1 MNTIEAKDIKS
12 QKDRVFYNNIR
23 QTIDHLQNFIVNEA
37 PACTSKEKITD
48 SRSAYKLC
56 KNEETMAVYLKDEMW
71 IADIR
76 VNGRRYRK
84 KFPKK
89 SLAELYA
96 NKIKY
101 QKAEDSILN
110 RKRISA
116 VLFTDYAEFYF
127 KTYSVPNKRSAPTDR
142 IVINHLTA
150 YFKGQYLH
158 QITSLMVEQYI
169 AMRLK
174 DVKQRTINLEH
185 QILNHMFKKAIEWG
199 KAVENPSSKI
209 KKFREESGRLRFLDN
224 EEVNR
229 LLKNTPEQIRPIII
243 VALYTGLRR
252 GELFNLEWKD
262 IDLKRKVLNVIKSK
276 SGKVMEIPMNE
287 FAYNTFLKL
296 KTADNCGKI
305 FNTVNFRKLF
315 AQAVKGAKLNDVIMY
330 TTRHT
335 FASQLV
341 MAGVDLVTVKELL
354 GHSKI
359 EMTMKYA
366 HLSQNHKRQAV
377 EQLASRINISN
388 EEK

>member
-76 VNGRRYRK
+76 VNGKRYR
-84 KFPKK
+84 
-89 SLAELYA
+89 
-96 NKIKY
+96 
-101 QKAEDSILN
+101 
-110 RKRISA
+110 
-116 VLFTDYAEFYF
+116 
-127 KTYSVPNKRSAPTDR
+127 
-142 IVINHLTA
+142 
-150 YFKGQYLH
+150 
-158 QITSLMVEQYI
+158 
-169 AMRLK
+169 
-174 DVKQRTINLEH
+174 
-185 QILNHMFKKAIEWG
+185 
-199 KAVENPSSKI
+199 

-243 VALYTGLRR
+243 IALYTGLRR

-276 SGKVMEIPMNE
+276 SGKVREIPMNE